1 MDDAKYFKNRKW
13 VIKAGIAFLV
23 IMGLLTFF
31 SNTIMNY
38 SLPQVRAQN
47 PTQGSI
53 SESIK
58 GSGTVVAN
66 KQAKVVSSDTRLI
79 DQVNVYL
86 GQEVV
91 QGDILATLVP
101 IKESEELKQ
110 AQSDLDA
117 LLKSKEQDDLNN
129 SLIEYDYSSY
139 EDAIAAAQKNLT
151 DANAALVSAQ
161 GKDAAVSTA
170 KANVASAQA
179 ALDSLN
185 VDLQNLNM
193 DESLI
198 QANIST
204 YNDNLTQAKIN
215 FGDGSPEAV
224 SAQSMLDQEKAKL
237 TAKETEIASKN
248 TAIASA
254 QTTLSNAQ
262 TKLSAAENLPAV
274 ADATSNVVSAQKSLD
289 AANKSLNDQKKRDA
303 VAQTI
308 ASMSKE
314 DRDKAITDAQ
324 KKVDDLTALAENTTI
339 TAPASGILSSLNISS
354 GSDTS
359 KDMVLAT
366 IDDKTAGFTV
376 SIIVPNDQASQL
388 QIGMAARD
396 GSEWAS
402 PQDMAYIS
410 SIRIDNDNPT
420 TNKKVIL
427 SLITSDGTDGYYF
440 FYYSGV
446 PLTLAMNNR
455 SMQYQCMIPNSS
467 IHEDGEGK
475 FVYVLQQKTS
485 PLGERYKAIRVGI
498 TVLATDGTNSAVD
511 PSVLNNQSVITM
523 STKTL
528 EDGKQVRLAY
538 SQ

>member
-185 VDLQNLNM
+185 VDLQNLNL

-215 FGDGSPEAV
+215 FGDASPEAV
-224 SAQSMLDQEKAKL
+224 SAQSMVDQEKAKL

-274 ADATSNVVSAQKSLD
+274 ADATSNVASAQKSLD
-289 AANKSLNDQKKRDA
+289 AANKSLNDQKKRDG

-339 TAPASGILSSLNISS
+339 TAPALGILSSLNISS

-366 IDDKTAGFTV
+366 IDDKMAGFTV

-388 QIGMAARD
+388 QIGMSARD

-402 PQDMAYIS
+402 PQDIAYIS

-427 SLITSDGTDGYYF
+427 SLITSDGTDGNYF
-440 FYYSGV
+440 YYYSGLS
-446 PLTLAMNNR
+446 LTLAMNNR